1 MLATLALSLAL
12 LPRGAA
18 IPGPCDLLT
27 RAAASGL
34 LGQQVTTPTPSGP
47 EPDEDTGGS
56 RTVCVYQAGTRM
68 LILIRVVFA
77 SAPAALE
84 ATTRRLVGERSGD
97 DEGEDENAD
106 DFTVTEQ
113 PGLGDRAF
121 WAYRPGAAEL
131 IVVKGATVLGLALG
145 GMPKEPS
152 MYQAQLK
159 AAAVTAMAKL

>member
-1 MLATLALSLAL
+1 MLAALVLSLFLHPA
-12 LPRGAA
+12 GVA

-27 RAAASGL
+27 RATASEL

-56 RTVCVYQAGTRM
+56 RAVCVYQAGTRM
-68 LILIRVVFA
+68 LILIRVDFA
-77 SAPAALE
+77 SAPAALK
-84 ATTRRLVGERSGD
+84 ATTRELVGERFS
-97 DEGEDENAD
+97 EGED
-106 DFTVTEQ
+106 FTVAEV

-131 IVVKGATVLGLALG
+131 IVVKGATVLGLSLG

-152 MYQAQLK
+152 MYQAQLR
-159 AAAVTAMAKL
+159 AAAVIVTTKL

>member
-27 RAAASGL
+27 PAAASEL
-34 LGQQVTTPTPSGP
+34 LGQQVTAPAPSGP
-47 EPDEDTGGS
+47 EPDEETGGI
-56 RTVCVYQAGTRM
+56 RTICVYQAGTRM
-68 LILIRVVFA
+68 LILFRVAFA

-84 ATTRRLVGERSGD
+84 ATTRELVGERFSD
-97 DEGEDENAD
+97 GED

-159 AAAVTAMAKL
+159 AAAVTAMTKL

>member
-1 MLATLALSLAL
+1 MLAALALSLFL
-12 LPRGAA
+12 HPSGAA

-27 RAAASGL
+27 RAAASEL

-47 EPDEDTGGS
+47 EPDEDTGGI

-68 LILIRVVFA
+68 LILIRLVFA

-84 ATTRRLVGERSGD
+84 ATTRELVGERFSD
-97 DEGEDENAD
+97 GED
-106 DFTVTEQ
+106 DFTIAEV

-121 WAYRPGAAEL
+121 WAYRPRAAEF
-131 IVVKGATVLGLALG
+131 IVVKGATVLGLSLG

-152 MYQAQLK
+152 MYQAQLR
-159 AAAVTAMAKL
+159 AAAVIVTTKL